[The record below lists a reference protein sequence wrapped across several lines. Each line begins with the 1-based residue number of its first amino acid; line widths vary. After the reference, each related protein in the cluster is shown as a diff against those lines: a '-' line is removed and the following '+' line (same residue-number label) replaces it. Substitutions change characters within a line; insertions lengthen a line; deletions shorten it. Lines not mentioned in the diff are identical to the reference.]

1 MPGLQL
7 TSNREG
13 PVARIAVA
21 GELDI
26 ASCWQLEE
34 KLKRLEADGPELLV
48 IDLRE
53 TVFIDS
59 SGLRTLIAADSRA
72 RERGGKLQIVRGP
85 KAVERV
91 LGATGLDERLEIVD
105 SPPA

>member
-1 MPGLQL
+1 MPGLEL
-7 TSNREG
+7 STETDGTVTR
-13 PVARIAVA
+13 VAVS

-26 ASCWQLEE
+26 ANCCQLDEE
-34 KLKRLEADGPELLV
+34 LKRVEAESPEILV
-48 IDLRE
+48 IDLRQ

-72 RERGGKLQIVRGP
+72 QERGSKLQIIRGP

-91 LGATGLDERLEIVD
+91 LSATGLDQRLEIVD
-105 SPPA
+105 A